1 MAPVF
6 RMNLA
11 LLSPYFRFIFWIVSV
26 SGLFL
31 YLVTNFVGKLLV
43 EEFMTVNYFFS
54 FFELISILVR
64 FYPVK

>member
-1 MAPVF
+1 M
-6 RMNLA
+6 
-11 LLSPYFRFIFWIVSV
+11 VSV

-54 FFELISILVR
+54 FLELMSIFVR